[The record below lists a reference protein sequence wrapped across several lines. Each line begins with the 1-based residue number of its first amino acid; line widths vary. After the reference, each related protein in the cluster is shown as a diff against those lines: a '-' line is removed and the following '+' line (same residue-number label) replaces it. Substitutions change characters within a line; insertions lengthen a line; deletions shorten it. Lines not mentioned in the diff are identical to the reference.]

1 MAWTHRLLLGPG
13 GRVALIGGLLLG
25 HATWSF
31 VQTRAKK
38 NSFRH
43 LEDEA
48 RYALQLRAQALA
60 GGLRGVNAAAEHVLL
75 AVYVGEGA
83 HESGGDDEDRR
94 RRVDRGLR
102 HQALE
107 HARAETGQIG
117 EHPADAEEAHLI
129 PLERHA
135 EGEAHRL
142 GLGDQQIQERVD
154 EIVDQ
159 LPSRVAG
166 LQVPH
171 DGVARAIAETREY
184 RFPELLLAPP
194 MVVERPERHVRPARD
209 VPHRG
214 ARVAFGG
221 EHVLGRVE
229 DARGGTAGVLTG
241 LVEHLLPHWSPDL
254 VIRPRRHP
262 CQAGPGR
269 ESGSAVAAVRTA
281 VTKDVFF
288 AISDN
293 FWSYL
298 RRDRGHDQRAVR
310 TSP

>member
-1 MAWTHRLLLGPG
+1 PALAGVPRAVNLEGGVGAEERMEDGARLARVEGIVVAGENLLD
-13 GRVALIGGLLLG
+13 RRRIAEEHERRAHG
-25 HATWSF
+25 HAQAEGLT
-31 VQTRAKK
+31 VATRALVEERDRPVGVANGLDPPVAARAGRKGRAHRRSPSWSYDLVIRPNEGQK

-60 GGLRGVNAAAEHVLL
+60 GGLRGVHAAAEHVLL

-102 HQALE
+102 HQTLE

-135 EGEAHRL
+135 EGEAHRI
-142 GLGDQQIQERVD
+142 GLGNQEIQERVD

-194 MVVERPERHVRPARD
+194 MIVERPERHVRPARD

-214 ARVAFGG
+214 
-221 EHVLGRVE
+221 
-229 DARGGTAGVLTG
+229 
-241 LVEHLLPHWSPDL
+241 
-254 VIRPRRHP
+254 
-262 CQAGPGR
+262 
-269 ESGSAVAAVRTA
+269 
-281 VTKDVFF
+281 
-288 AISDN
+288 
-293 FWSYL
+293 
-298 RRDRGHDQRAVR
+298 
-310 TSP
+310 